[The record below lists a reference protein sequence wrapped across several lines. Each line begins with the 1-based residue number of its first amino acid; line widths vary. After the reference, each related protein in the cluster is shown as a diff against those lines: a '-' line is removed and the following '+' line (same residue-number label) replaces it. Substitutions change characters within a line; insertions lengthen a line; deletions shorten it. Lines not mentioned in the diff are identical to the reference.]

1 MIKVLSKETID
12 KIAAGE
18 VVERPM
24 SIVKELLENSIDS
37 GATSITAEIKDG
49 GISLIRVTDNGCGI
63 NRDEV
68 RTAFLRHA
76 TGKIEDAEDLGRIM
90 TLGFRGEAL
99 SSIAAV
105 CRCEIITKTAEAVT
119 AVRYIIDGG
128 TEQSF
133 EDVGAPDGTTM
144 LVRDIFYNTPARR
157 KFLKTASTEAAHISD
172 LVEKLALSHGDIAF
186 RLIINGQTRLQT
198 AGNSDLKA
206 VIYSI
211 YGRQIASAVL
221 PVDMQRDGISVT
233 GYIGKPEIS
242 RPNRN
247 YENYFVNG
255 RYIKSNTIAKA
266 IEDAYEDRMMSRQ
279 FPFALL
285 MISIDPTT
293 IDVNVHPTKMDVR
306 FSEPMAVYDAVKRA
320 VRLTLQD
327 GLVVPRQR
335 LESNVREHA
344 RTGGGV
350 SRGAGIEDGKSACE
364 ANVFVRHREAYTSQS
379 GMSDG
384 AGATDAAHDSK
395 AATGETAAS
404 GLTYEHSTAD
414 GMAAARMTAGG
425 TSGLYAEMLAA
436 ENSIRL
442 GQDIKLVQNADPG
455 KDTRLGQDSKQS
467 LDVSLQTGSAY
478 TAESYHSEVKRA
490 QQMRMELKQSSDED
504 EQIPGYRYIGQ
515 VFDTYLIIQ
524 MDERMYIIDQHAAHE
539 KIYYEKFL
547 SQYKQS
553 EVVSQMVDPPMIVTL
568 SDVEAQAVQD
578 NMELLA
584 SMGYEIEPFGAK
596 EYAVRSIPAMLPS
609 LPKDELLLELI
620 NGLVSQTDIDRAAQA
635 ILEKTATM
643 ACKAAIKANH
653 TVDAAEADALLKAL
667 FRCDNPFNC
676 PHGRPTMIEF
686 TEADMEKRFRRVL

>member
-306 FSEPMAVYDAVKRA
+306 FSEPMAVYDAIKRA

-335 LESNVREHA
+335 LESNVRELA
-344 RTGGGV
+344 RTGGDV
-350 SRGAGIEDGKSACE
+350 SQGAGIEDGKSACE
-364 ANVFVRHREAYTSQS
+364 ANASGGHGETYTSQG

-384 AGATDAAHDSK
+384 VGATDAAHDSK
-395 AATGETAAS
+395 AATG
-404 GLTYEHSTAD
+404 
-414 GMAAARMTAGG
+414 
-425 TSGLYAEMLAA
+425 LYTEMLAA

-442 GQDIKLVQNADPG
+442 GQDIRLVQNADPG

-478 TAESYHSEVKRA
+478 TAEAYHSEVKRA

-539 KIYYEKFL
+539 KIYYERFL

-653 TVDAAEADALLKAL
+653 TVDAAEADVLLKAL

>member
-335 LESNVREHA
+335 LEGNVRELA
-344 RTGGGV
+344 RTGGDV
-350 SRGAGIEDGKSACE
+350 SQGAGIEDGKSACE
-364 ANVFVRHREAYTSQS
+364 ANASGGHGETYMSQA

-384 AGATDAAHDSK
+384 EGPADAAHDSK
-395 AATGETAAS
+395 AATGRTVAE
-404 GLTYEHSTAD
+404 
-414 GMAAARMTAGG
+414 MMTAGG
-425 TSGLYAEMLAA
+425 TAALYTDMLAA
-436 ENSIRL
+436 GNDIR
-442 GQDIKLVQNADPG
+442 I
-455 KDTRLGQDSKQS
+455 GQDSTPS
-467 LDVSLQTGSAY
+467 LDISRQTGSAY

-524 MDERMYIIDQHAAHE
+524 IDERMYIIDQHAAHE

>member
-306 FSEPMAVYDAVKRA
+306 FSEPMAVYDAIKRA

-335 LESNVREHA
+335 LESNVRELA
-344 RTGGGV
+344 RTGGDV
-350 SRGAGIEDGKSACE
+350 SQGAGIEDGKSACE
-364 ANVFVRHREAYTSQS
+364 ANASGGHGETYTSQG

-384 AGATDAAHDSK
+384 VGATDAAHDSK
-395 AATGETAAS
+395 AATG
-404 GLTYEHSTAD
+404 
-414 GMAAARMTAGG
+414 
-425 TSGLYAEMLAA
+425 LYTEMLAA

-442 GQDIKLVQNADPG
+442 GQDIRLVQNADPG

-478 TAESYHSEVKRA
+478 TAEAYHSEVKRA

-653 TVDAAEADALLKAL
+653 TVDAAEADVLLKAL

>member
-63 NRDEV
+63 SKNEV

-76 TGKIEDAEDLGRIM
+76 TGKIEDAGDLGHIM

-105 CRCEIITKTAEAVT
+105 CRCEIITKTADAVT
-119 AVRYIIDGG
+119 AARYIIEGG
-128 TEQSF
+128 IEQSLD
-133 EDVGAPDGTTM
+133 DVGAPDGTTM
-144 LVRDIFYNTPARR
+144 LVRDVFYNTPARR
-157 KFLKTASTEAAHISD
+157 KFLKTAATEAAHISE
-172 LVEKLALSHGDIAF
+172 LVEKLALSHSDIAF
-186 RLIINGQTRLQT
+186 RLIVNGQVRLQT
-198 AGNSDLKA
+198 SGNSDLRA

-221 PVDMQRDGISVT
+221 LVDMQKGGISIS

-255 RYIKSNTIAKA
+255 RYIKSNTIARA

-285 MISIDPTT
+285 MISTDPTT

-306 FSEPMAVYDAVKRA
+306 FSEPMAVYDAVKAA

-335 LESNVREHA
+335 LP
-344 RTGGGV
+344 
-350 SRGAGIEDGKSACE
+350 EDGGAEKNSTPS
-364 ANVFVRHREAYTSQS
+364 NSRHDYTQ
-379 GMSDG
+379 
-384 AGATDAAHDSK
+384 
-395 AATGETAAS
+395 
-404 GLTYEHSTAD
+404 
-414 GMAAARMTAGG
+414 
-425 TSGLYAEMLAA
+425 MLAA
-436 ENSIRL
+436 GNSIRL
-442 GQDIKLVQNADPG
+442 GQDIELGEHAAFG
-455 KDTRLGQDSKQS
+455 K
-467 LDVSLQTGSAY
+467 A
-478 TAESYHSEVKRA
+478 AESYHSDVKRA
-490 QQMRMELKQSSDED
+490 QQLRMDLNHGPD
-504 EQIPGYRYIGQ
+504 EQEQMPGYRYIGQ

-524 MDERMYIIDQHAAHE
+524 MDDKMYIIDQHAAHE
-539 KIYYEKFL
+539 KIYYERFL
-547 SQYKQS
+547 AQYRQS
-553 EVVSQMVDPPMIVTL
+553 GVVSQMVDPPMIVTL

-578 NMELLA
+578 HEELLT

-596 EYAVRSIPAMLPS
+596 EYAVRSIPGMLPS

-620 NGLVSQTDIDRAAQA
+620 NGLVSQTDIERAAQA
-635 ILEKTATM
+635 VLEKTATM

-653 TVDAAEADALLKAL
+653 TVDAAEADVLLRAL

-686 TEADMEKRFRRVL
+686 TETDMEKRFRRVL

>member
-37 GATSITAEIKDG
+37 GATSITAEIRDG

-63 NRDEV
+63 SKDEV

-76 TGKIEDAEDLGRIM
+76 TGKIEDAGDLGHIM

-105 CRCEIITKTAEAVT
+105 CRCEIITKTADAVT
-119 AVRYIIDGG
+119 AARYIIEGG
-128 TEQSF
+128 IEQSL

-144 LVRDIFYNTPARR
+144 LVRDVFYNTPARR
-157 KFLKTASTEAAHISD
+157 KFLKTAATEAAHISE
-172 LVEKLALSHGDIAF
+172 LVEKLALSHSDIAF
-186 RLIINGQTRLQT
+186 RLIVNGQIRLQT
-198 AGNSDLKA
+198 SGNSDLRA

-221 PVDMQRDGISVT
+221 LVDMQKAGISIS

-255 RYIKSNTIAKA
+255 RYIKSNTIARA

-285 MISIDPTT
+285 MISTDPTT

-306 FSEPMAVYDAVKRA
+306 FSEPMAVYDAVKAA

-335 LESNVREHA
+335 LPEDSGAEKNSTPSN
-344 RTGGGV
+344 
-350 SRGAGIEDGKSACE
+350 SRHD
-364 ANVFVRHREAYTSQS
+364 YTQ
-379 GMSDG
+379 
-384 AGATDAAHDSK
+384 
-395 AATGETAAS
+395 
-404 GLTYEHSTAD
+404 
-414 GMAAARMTAGG
+414 
-425 TSGLYAEMLAA
+425 MLAA
-436 ENSIRL
+436 GNNIRL
-442 GQDIKLVQNADPG
+442 GQDIELEEHAAVG
-455 KDTRLGQDSKQS
+455 K
-467 LDVSLQTGSAY
+467 A
-478 TAESYHSEVKRA
+478 AESYHSDVKRA
-490 QQMRMELKQSSDED
+490 QQLRMDLNQGPD
-504 EQIPGYRYIGQ
+504 EQEQMPGYRYIGQ

-524 MDERMYIIDQHAAHE
+524 MDDKMYIIDQHAAHE
-539 KIYYEKFL
+539 KIYYERFL
-547 SQYKQS
+547 AQYRQS
-553 EVVSQMVDPPMIVTL
+553 GVVSQMVDPPMIVTL

-578 NMELLA
+578 HEELLT

-596 EYAVRSIPAMLPS
+596 EYAVRSIPGMLPS

-620 NGLVSQTDIDRAAQA
+620 NGLVSQTDIERAAQA
-635 ILEKTATM
+635 VLEKTATM

-653 TVDAAEADALLKAL
+653 TVDAAEADVLLRAL
-667 FRCDNPFNC
+667 FRCNNPFNC